1 MQMILKIQQKMKV
14 YCRGDALTYRIV
26 NQVVRAKLLGSQKF
40 YKINFIKIIHAATI
54 LTIFQ
59 HNISLTSMKK
69 IWKKKK
75 NVLTGEKKNCCQH
88 LFASHTTH
96 TPSKKDSF
104 PKLPSIAFLLFLSLV
119 LYLH

>member
-1 MQMILKIQQKMKV
+1 MILKQQKMKV

-40 YKINFIKIIHAATI
+40 NKINFIKIIHAATI

-69 IWKKKK
+69 ILENKKERSNRGKK
-75 NVLTGEKKNCCQH
+75 IAVNTFLPAT
-88 LFASHTTH
+88 LHTH
-96 TPSKKDSF
+96 PPSKKDSF